1 MHVKKLISTFVMLML
16 FALSAQ
22 AKTVY
27 VTDNLNLSL
36 RSEEN
41 NQSKVIKMLATG
53 TPLTVIQENKATGFS
68 YLRTEG
74 GTVGYMPTRNT
85 MDEPPS
91 RDQLETAN
99 KNLTAVQAE
108 NEKLKT
114 ELNKLKD
121 SLTPGTSLE
130 QSLANERDQLSREL
144 IEIKQSSANV
154 IQLKEQRDELQER
167 VVNAERELEQFRLE
181 NQALEDSSNQ
191 DWFLYG
197 GALTVIGMLLGFI
210 LPKISWG
217 RRRSSGWDSF

>member
-1 MHVKKLISTFVMLML
+1 MKKLISFTFYILLVTG
-16 FALSAQ
+16 AVQ

-41 NQSKVIKMLATG
+41 NEGKVIKMLPTG
-53 TPLTVIQENKATGFS
+53 TPLTVIQENKSTGFS
-68 YLRTEG
+68 YLRTDSG
-74 GTVGYMPTRNT
+74 AVGYMPTRNT
-85 MDEPPS
+85 MAEPPS
-91 RDQLETAN
+91 RKQLETAN
-99 KNLTAVQAE
+99 KNLATIQAE
-108 NEKLKT
+108 NEKLQS
-114 ELNKLKD
+114 ELTKLKD

-181 NQALEDSSNQ
+181 NQALQDSTNQ

-197 GALTVIGMLLGFI
+197 GALTVIGVLLGFL
-210 LPKISWG
+210 LPKLSWS
-217 RRRSSGWDSF
+217 RRSSGWDTF

>member
-1 MHVKKLISTFVMLML
+1 VKKLISITFYILLVTGTV
-16 FALSAQ
+16 Q

-41 NQSKVIKMLATG
+41 NEGKVIKMLPTG
-53 TPLTVIQENKATGFS
+53 TPLTVIQENKSTGFS
-68 YLRTEG
+68 YLRTDSG
-74 GTVGYMPTRNT
+74 AVGYMPTRNT
-85 MDEPPS
+85 MGEPPS
-91 RDQLETAN
+91 RKQLETAN
-99 KNLTAVQAE
+99 KNLTTLQAE
-108 NEKLKT
+108 NEKLQS
-114 ELNKLKD
+114 ELTKLKD

-181 NQALEDSSNQ
+181 NQALQDSTNQ

-197 GALTVIGMLLGFI
+197 GALTVIGVLLGFL
-210 LPKISWG
+210 LPKLSWS
-217 RRRSSGWDSF
+217 RRSSGWDTF

>member
-1 MHVKKLISTFVMLML
+1 
-16 FALSAQ
+16 
-22 AKTVY
+22 
-27 VTDNLNLSL
+27 L

-68 YLRTEG
+68 YVRTNTG
-74 GTVGYMPTRNT
+74 AVGYIPTRNT
-85 MDEPPS
+85 MDDPPS
-91 RDQLETAN
+91 RTQLDTAN
-99 KNLTAVQAE
+99 KNVTALQSE
-108 NEKLKT
+108 NEKLKA

-181 NQALEDSSNQ
+181 NQALQDSTNQ

-197 GALTVIGMLLGFI
+197 GALTIIGVLLGFI
-210 LPKISWG
+210 LPKLSIG
-217 RRRSSGWDSF
+217 RKSSGWDTF

>member
-1 MHVKKLISTFVMLML
+1 VKKLISVTFYILLVTGTV
-16 FALSAQ
+16 Q

-41 NQSKVIKMLATG
+41 NEGKVIKMLPTG
-53 TPLTVIQENKATGFS
+53 TPLTVIQENKSTGFS
-68 YLRTEG
+68 YLRTDSG
-74 GTVGYMPTRNT
+74 AVGYMPTRNT
-85 MDEPPS
+85 MSEPPS
-91 RDQLETAN
+91 RKQLDTAN
-99 KNLTAVQAE
+99 KNLATLQAE
-108 NEKLKT
+108 NEKLQS
-114 ELNKLKD
+114 ELTKLKD

-181 NQALEDSSNQ
+181 NQALQDSTNQ

-197 GALTVIGMLLGFI
+197 GALTVIGVLLGFL
-210 LPKISWG
+210 LPKLSWS
-217 RRRSSGWDSF
+217 RKSSGWDTF

>member
-1 MHVKKLISTFVMLML
+1 MKKLISVTFYILLVTGTV
-16 FALSAQ
+16 Q

-41 NQSKVIKMLATG
+41 NEGKVIKMLPTG
-53 TPLTVIQENKATGFS
+53 TPLTVIQENKSTGFS
-68 YLRTEG
+68 YLRTDSG
-74 GTVGYMPTRNT
+74 AVGYMPTRNT
-85 MDEPPS
+85 MSEPPS
-91 RDQLETAN
+91 RKQLDTAN
-99 KNLTAVQAE
+99 KNLATLQAE
-108 NEKLKT
+108 NEKLQS
-114 ELNKLKD
+114 ELTKLKD

-181 NQALEDSSNQ
+181 NQALQDSTNQ

-197 GALTVIGMLLGFI
+197 GALTVIGVLLGFL
-210 LPKISWG
+210 LPKLSWS
-217 RRRSSGWDSF
+217 RKSSGWDTF